1 MEPLFNSNTPDR
13 SQLSTNQHLRIELPV
28 SSFLLL
34 WVKCVFQLCFSPNYF
49 LLRSNQMQGELAP
62 SQHYCFV
69 FHQLVRSEKM
79 ICTLSYAYKI
89 STYVYTKIYV
99 CSFCV
104 EPLSATTNPSPYG
117 CYLIVNYLP
126 TWCSWIKKRFMF
138 PVTWKFFP

>member
-13 SQLSTNQHLRIELPV
+13 SQLSTNQHPRIELSA

-34 WVKCVFQLCFSPNYF
+34 WVECVFQLCFSPNYF

-69 FHQLVRSEKM
+69 FHQLVRSEKWYVHYHM
-79 ICTLSYAYKI
+79 LTKLALMYIQKSMSVLS
-89 STYVYTKIYV
+89 VWN
-99 CSFCV
+99 
-104 EPLSATTNPSPYG
+104 PLSATTNPSPYG